1 MVLTSTYLSVINF
14 FVVGHVSGGNLILF
28 AKKKKSFSLSES
40 SYVHKISLEEF
51 LKSWNL

>member
-28 AKKKKSFSLSES
+28 AKKKKKVSRYL
-40 SYVHKISLEEF
+40 
-51 LKSWNL
+51 NLVMSTKLV

>member
-40 SYVHKISLEEF
+40 SSYVHKISLEEF
-51 LKSWNL
+51 LKS